1 MLTNVSGKTKLVPML
16 ACPVD
21 HVIAPS
27 AYNPAFAQR
36 GLDWF
41 MVPMGVDPADLAN
54 TLKQLARVTNL
65 QGVNLTIPHKAKA
78 FTLCQWVTAEARV
91 TRMVNTL
98 RLEEGRVWSGTNT
111 DGIGFTNALRAH
123 EMLDVSRSV
132 FIAGAGGAGTAIAFA
147 LAKAGVTTIDVVD
160 VDNQR
165 STSLLNSL
173 QIHFPDLALG
183 NRPQALANAGLAV
196 NATPMGLHKGD
207 PSPFDAATLR
217 EDAVFFDIIA
227 ARDTELMSAAKERN
241 LRVLGGRAMMDH
253 QLAHQIDF
261 WSGDHISL
269 ERLD

>member
-1 MLTNVSGKTKLVPML
+1 
-16 ACPVD
+16 
-21 HVIAPS
+21 
-27 AYNPAFAQR
+27 
-36 GLDWF
+36 
-41 MVPMGVDPADLAN
+41 
-54 TLKQLARVTNL
+54 
-65 QGVNLTIPHKAKA
+65 
-78 FTLCQWVTAEARV
+78 
-91 TRMVNTL
+91 MVNTL
-98 RLEEGRVWSGTNT
+98 RLEEGGVWSGTNT

-227 ARDTELMSAAKERN
+227 ARDTELMFAAKERN